1 MRARGSAECYYW
13 SAGLRTRREPA
24 QRWHTPGA
32 ETGAPNLNAEWLP
45 LQFAFQDLA
54 GQAGIRFALAGF
66 HYLALEEIQ
75 RGELAGLEISGGTG
89 IRGDDFVA
97 EFFDGARVADLR
109 EAFLFD

>member
-1 MRARGSAECYYW
+1 MRARGSAECHYC

-54 GQAGIRFALAGF
+54 GQAGIRFALAGL
-66 HYLALEEIQ
+66 HHLALEEIQ
-75 RGELAGLEISGGTG
+75 RGELARLEVRSRTW

-97 EFFDGARVADLR
+97 DSFNGPGV
-109 EAFLFD
+109 